1 MSDRKVNY
9 FEPNDVDFNVEDL
22 CVWVKL
28 EVAVP
33 GRAISAGDGTIS
45 WQTIVDEANLF
56 GGTNGYLSTSYSD
69 ISSLDAH
76 NGGNKDSFGI
86 EYINIHYN
94 SWNFPE
100 VDMKL
105 IDVRGNAIMNPLES
119 RRDDNDKTGSFLN
132 ALFTFPYP
140 MFRLTVKGYYGR
152 PVTYKLTVRDVRTN
166 FNASNGNFEVTVKF
180 IGYMFGYLND
190 IPMQYLLIAPHI
202 TYDGKTHSLG
212 KFSDDDKHDIPN
224 FSDFLEGVTTAI
236 EAISKNEKMGEL
248 KQKARRI
255 ESMRKMISD
264 IDFVIERINGDLNE
278 QNFRGIFTITKD
290 ENDKTKYSL
299 GKLETDENGNSI
311 TDRAKEDAID
321 NLKDDMNKI
330 INTHTQYMEEF
341 EQDNEYRIK
350 AIADDF
356 KPDNDAFLSNNDV
369 FIPFEI
375 YFDYEN
381 LKNEIKGK
389 LQDLDHD
396 KNDTDEQM
404 NGEMGSAYTQT
415 IGWNP
420 TIGNIFEM
428 VLSHFKCF
436 YKNYYSC
443 IKNIQGTSSL
453 RKLSDLSVTTDCKT
467 IGGANL
473 TVPPYPL
480 LTNNNK
486 KYEWIGNVTGMADA
500 YEENAFVEAIVN
512 AATSTGEELANITM
526 EYDLQ
531 KSFMNFP
538 QKGIPTLLSDIYDYK
553 SAKRTNPYAGTS
565 YAVGSNGSIP
575 TAMKVFA
582 KRLYLR
588 YVYNGGEYAELP
600 LKTFAKLEALNC
612 YREHLKEDEIGYLV
626 QEDCWL
632 DIDFIDELKTYIRD
646 TFTNYNGS
654 YQDLSI
660 YYPDYANV
668 DVNSAATVTTI
679 TINDSTFG
687 ENDVEVADY
696 DNIMQEVYEYLN
708 AYQGAEAVS
717 YQKVFPLNI
726 PTYLIIPQVE
736 HIWEELTTARGG
748 TTAFK
753 NSNVDYDYDL
763 FVGLK
768 WDLFDRHDENY
779 DGDSA
784 FKRAL
789 SYTFGAINGVVGY
802 DLIEMNSEYKD
813 KIGWGETYELNG
825 VFKCARIYLC
835 FANEKQELAMSYSE
849 GKSKWIKF
857 CDSVKKEF
865 NPDDELKRIKRKL
878 TDLAKKTPV
887 KTTTKSGLY
896 GTKYYTY
903 TIEYTEEFKRELNE
917 ILSETVTLFNLHG
930 VYRAYSNNDTTLDT
944 IVGTTAAIFATTL
957 KELYGTMNETKYR
970 IEQQKSNYA
979 SMDKKI
985 AIYMTMKELY
995 DRWKFGTWRPNG
1007 SGTQNGGQD
1016 LMVGLKN
1023 FVFLDSQYD
1032 NIKYK
1037 HYVNFDSFANL
1048 IRNIVDNAKE
1058 MSVYSFLYEICKA
1071 ANMTLHALPINVYDY
1086 LGDNTNKI
1094 REMFTTYPYMACEDN
1109 AMQTTY
1115 IAMYSHKP
1123 SEHLNIVDSYSSYED
1138 DGLDFTSNETVINSE
1153 KPLPVFGVTYGL
1165 QKQRFFKNISVGS
1178 DNPKT
1183 TAHSLMSELL
1193 ISKQATSGS
1202 QSLGFEAHDIFDVY
1216 ASKSYTCRVEMM
1228 GNAMIMPMMY
1238 FQLNNIPMFKGGYFI
1253 TNAEHNI
1260 SRNGMTTT
1268 FTGVRVN
1275 KNRFDLLPKDIPDV
1289 QTYAENGRSGA
1300 YGTGKNVSGKA
1311 SLSLTAMAKAR
1322 TSTEFKDYKNTVI
1335 ILDAGHDM
1343 VTKGKESPKFDVY
1356 NINHI
1361 TADYTCELLSG
1372 DTLYIYKRDENG
1384 EKKLYKF
1391 YESINDIIY
1400 DVFFWHKDFK
1410 PVEGLH
1416 PESGNI
1422 EFYSVGENEKH
1433 IEIIKPISIDGGNH
1447 DSFDKVGEKYFYRA
1461 GSSGRFET
1469 TNEEVIG
1476 YFTWA
1481 EENYGDIVGKKTIT
1495 ELYNE
1500 YFAEMNKP
1508 VPQTGDTTVNGSLR
1522 PLSLNGE
1529 EEYQATGGANNQ
1541 GKTRYREYWGNRKI
1555 VAEIKRQLLERGVP
1569 PENIRL
1575 FPHQERNAEEFGNYS
1590 AKVNEIYE
1598 ETNGKCIMVSIH
1610 SNADNDRAQLL
1621 KDYQDTSAN
1630 YWSIYCQNN
1639 DEHIRSKGGVRK
1651 NFNDGGLPHVENSWY
1666 LASCILNK
1674 MKRMV
1679 NSSEFKRNFPS
1690 NLIQH
1695 TFQKDVL
1702 VFEKTDEGIRPL
1714 TYCKAP
1720 AVLSENF
1727 FHTSPDGIRILGSKK
1742 GVELIAKAHV
1752 DGIMEFLTPSE
1763 ESGEDAPDANR
1774 ASYQPSNDYM
1784 DFTYDFNNNNGT
1796 FQTWG
1801 GGTLNQ

>member
-9 FEPNDVDFNVEDL
+9 FEPNDFDFNVEDL
-22 CVWVKL
+22 CVGVKL

-33 GRAISAGDGTIS
+33 GRAISAGNGTIS

-76 NGGNKDSFGI
+76 NEGNKDSFGI

-119 RRDDNDKTGSFLN
+119 RRDDKNKTGSFLN

-140 MFRLTVKGYYGR
+140 MFKLTVKGYYGR

-224 FSDFLEGVTTAI
+224 FMDFLEGVTTAI
-236 EAISKNEKMGEL
+236 EAISKNEEIGNL
-248 KQKARRI
+248 KQRARRI
-255 ESMRKMISD
+255 ESMTKVMSD
-264 IDFVIERINGDLNE
+264 IDFVIERINGDLKE
-278 QNFRGIFTITKD
+278 QNFRGVFTITKD

-299 GKLETDENGNSI
+299 GKLETDENGNTI
-311 TDRAKEDAID
+311 TSGMQRTTIDKLKE
-321 NLKDDMNKI
+321 DMNKI
-330 INTHTQYMEEF
+330 INTHEHYMEEF
-341 EQDNEYRIK
+341 EQAEEYRIK

-356 KPDNDAFLSNNDV
+356 GPDNNAFLSNDNV
-369 FIPFEI
+369 FLPFEI

-381 LKNEIKGK
+381 LKKEVRGK

-404 NGEMGSAYTQT
+404 VGKMGSAYTQT
-415 IGWNP
+415 IGWDP

-428 VLSHFKCF
+428 VLAHFKCF
-436 YKNYYSC
+436 YENYYTC

-453 RKLSDLSVTTDCKT
+453 RRLSDLSVTTDCKT

-480 LTNNNK
+480 LTNDNK
-486 KYEWIGNVTGMADA
+486 KYEWIGNVAGMGES
-500 YEENAFVEAIVN
+500 YEENAFVEAIVK
-512 AATSTGEELANITM
+512 AATSTGEELANIAM

-531 KSFMNFP
+531 KNFMNFP
-538 QKGIPTLLSDIYDYK
+538 QKGIPTLLSDIYNYK
-553 SAKRTNPYAGTS
+553 SVKITNPYAGTS
-565 YAVGSNGSIP
+565 YAAGSDGSIP

-582 KRLYLR
+582 KRLLLR
-588 YVYNGGEYAELP
+588 YVYNGGETAGLP
-600 LKTFAKLEALNC
+600 LKNFAKLEALNC
-612 YREHLKEDEIGYLV
+612 YREHLKEDEIGYLE
-626 QEDCWL
+626 QEDCWVEM
-632 DIDFIDELKTYIRD
+632 DFIDKLKIYIKNI
-646 TFTNYNGS
+646 FTNSES
-654 YQDLSI
+654 YDNLSI

-679 TINDSTFG
+679 TINNSTFD
-687 ENDVEVADY
+687 EDDVEVGEY
-696 DNIMQEVYEYLN
+696 GNIMDEVNEYLN
-708 AYQGAEAVS
+708 AQQGALTGS

-726 PTYLIIPQVE
+726 PVKLNKEIE
-736 HIWEELTTARGG
+736 AAE
-748 TTAFK
+748 
-753 NSNVDYDYDL
+753 
-763 FVGLK
+763 GLK
-768 WDLFDRHDENY
+768 HLEGKYSVKQKVLTDRSTTTVSTHEYYYADCFTLFNY
-779 DGDSA
+779 WGDKISSTD
-784 FKRAL
+784 KIYKLSSEDAL
-789 SYTFGAINGVVGY
+789 FYGFCESLGY
-802 DLIEMNSEYKD
+802 DKYCGIKTTQNTNEISDTISNYALAKIPTLLLAFIYFLSKNED
-813 KIGWGETYELNG
+813 KWVRTIDLGE
-825 VFKCARIYLC
+825 
-835 FANEKQELAMSYSE
+835 
-849 GKSKWIKF
+849 
-857 CDSVKKEF
+857 SVKKAITEEYLSNKKNEIINKLKKICQQGKPTQLRKNHSGANFYQYYYGIEF
-865 NPDDELKRIKRKL
+865 NNDSQKIFD
-878 TDLAKKTPV
+878 
-887 KTTTKSGLY
+887 
-896 GTKYYTY
+896 
-903 TIEYTEEFKRELNE
+903 E
-917 ILSETVTLFNLHG
+917 ILSETVTLYTLRG
-930 VYRAYSNNDTTLDT
+930 VYQGYNNNDTTLDT
-944 IVGTTAAIFATTL
+944 IVGNDASTFVTTL
-957 KELYGTMNETKYR
+957 KELYGTMTETKYR

-1037 HYVNFDSFANL
+1037 HFVNFDSFADL
-1048 IRNIVDNAKE
+1048 IRKIVDNAKE
-1058 MSVYSFLYEICKA
+1058 MSVYSFLYEVCKA

-1086 LGDNTNKI
+1086 LGGDTNKI

-1138 DGLDFTSNETVINSE
+1138 DGLDFTSNETVINSD

-1253 TNAEHNI
+1253 TNAEHSI
-1260 SRNGMTTT
+1260 TRNGMTTT

-1275 KNRFDLLPKDIPDV
+1275 KNRFDLLPKNVPDA
-1289 QTYAENGRSGA
+1289 QTYSERGRSGA
-1300 YGTGKNVSGKA
+1300 YGTGENVSGKA
-1311 SLSLTAMAKAR
+1311 SIPETMQMLAR
-1322 TSTEFKDYKNTVI
+1322 NNTKFKDYKNTVI

-1343 VTKGKESPKFDVY
+1343 VTSGKESPKFDVY
-1356 NINHI
+1356 DIN
-1361 TADYTCELLSG
+1361 
-1372 DTLYIYKRDENG
+1372 N
-1384 EKKLYKF
+1384 
-1391 YESINDIIY
+1391 
-1400 DVFFWHKDFK
+1400 
-1410 PVEGLH
+1410 
-1416 PESGNI
+1416 
-1422 EFYSVGENEKH
+1422 
-1433 IEIIKPISIDGGNH
+1433 
-1447 DSFDKVGEKYFYRA
+1447 
-1461 GSSGRFET
+1461 
-1469 TNEEVIG
+1469 
-1476 YFTWA
+1476 
-1481 EENYGDIVGKKTIT
+1481 VGKQTGAQGHPPTPVYSYTPTI
-1495 ELYNE
+1495 
-1500 YFAEMNKP
+1500 
-1508 VPQTGDTTVNGSLR
+1508 QTGDTTVDGSLR
-1522 PLSLNGE
+1522 PLSIE
-1529 EEYQATGGANNQ
+1529 RKEEYQATGGTNNQ
-1541 GKTRYREYWGNRKI
+1541 GRTRYREYWGNRKI
-1555 VAEIKRQLLERGVP
+1555 VAEIKRQLIERGVP

-1575 FPHQERNAEEFGNYS
+1575 FPHQERTAGDFSDYS
-1590 AKVNEIYE
+1590 AKVNKIYE
-1598 ETNGKCIMVSIH
+1598 ETDGKCIMVSIH
-1610 SNADNDRAQLL
+1610 SNADKDREQLL
-1621 KDYQDTSAN
+1621 EDYQDTSTN

-1639 DEHIRSKGGVRK
+1639 DEYIRSRGGVRK
-1651 NFNDGGLPHVENSWY
+1651 NFKDGGLKHVEDSWY
-1666 LASCILNK
+1666 LSSCILLN
-1674 MKRMV
+1674 MKKMV
-1679 NSSEFKRNFPS
+1679 NSNEFRQNFPS

-1695 TFQKDVL
+1695 TFQEDVL

-1714 TYCKAP
+1714 TFCKAP

-1752 DGIMEFLTPSE
+1752 DGIMEFFTPLE
-1763 ESGEDAPDANR
+1763 TGEGVSYVDS
-1774 ASYQPSNDYM
+1774 ASYQPSNAYPGVYPPVFSTD
-1784 DFTYDFNNNNGT
+1784 GT
-1796 FQTWG
+1796 SQYWY

>member
-9 FEPNDVDFNVEDL
+9 FEPNDFDFNVEDL
-22 CVWVKL
+22 CVGVKL

-33 GRAISAGDGTIS
+33 GRAISAGNGTIS

-119 RRDDNDKTGSFLN
+119 RRDDKNKTGSFLN

-140 MFRLTVKGYYGR
+140 MFKLTVKGYYGR

-202 TYDGKTHSLG
+202 SYDGKTHSLG

-224 FSDFLEGVTTAI
+224 FMDFLEGVTTAI
-236 EAISKNEKMGEL
+236 EAISKNEEIGNL
-248 KQKARRI
+248 KQRARRI
-255 ESMRKMISD
+255 ESMTKVMSD
-264 IDFVIERINGDLNE
+264 IDFVIERINGDLKE
-278 QNFRGIFTITKD
+278 QNFRGVFTITKD

-299 GKLETDENGNSI
+299 GKLETDENGNTI
-311 TDRAKEDAID
+311 TTGMQRTTIDKLKE
-321 NLKDDMNKI
+321 DMNKI
-330 INTHTQYMEEF
+330 INTHEHYMEEF
-341 EQDNEYRIK
+341 EQAEEYRIK
-350 AIADDF
+350 AITDDF
-356 KPDNDAFLSNNDV
+356 KPDNNAFLSNDEV
-369 FIPFEI
+369 SLPFEI

-381 LKNEIKGK
+381 LKKGVKGK

-404 NGEMGSAYTQT
+404 VGEMGSAYTQT
-415 IGWNP
+415 IGWDP

-428 VLSHFKCF
+428 VLAHFKCF
-436 YKNYYSC
+436 YENYYTC

-453 RKLSDLSVTTDCKT
+453 RRLSDLSVTTDCRT

-480 LTNNNK
+480 LTNDNK
-486 KYEWIGNVTGMADA
+486 KYEWIGNVAGMGES

-512 AATSTGEELANITM
+512 AATSTGEELASIAM

-531 KSFMNFP
+531 KNFMNFP
-538 QKGIPTLLSDIYDYK
+538 QKGIPTLLSDIYNYK
-553 SAKRTNPYAGTS
+553 SDKRTNPYAGTS
-565 YAVGSNGSIP
+565 YAVGSDGGIP

-582 KRLYLR
+582 KRLLLR
-588 YVYNGGEYAELP
+588 YVYNGGESAELP
-600 LKTFAKLEALNC
+600 LKNFAKLEALNC
-612 YREHLKEDEIGYLV
+612 YREHLKEDEIGYLE
-626 QEDCWL
+626 QEDCWGE
-632 DIDFIDELKTYIRD
+632 IDFIDKIKTYIKNI
-646 TFTNYNGS
+646 FTNCNGS
-654 YQDLSI
+654 CSYETLSI

-668 DVNSAATVTTI
+668 DVNSAATTTTI
-679 TINDSTFG
+679 TKSNSTFD
-687 ENDVEVADY
+687 EDDVEVADY
-696 DNIMQEVYEYLN
+696 GNIMDEVYEYLN
-708 AYQGAEAVS
+708 AQQGALTGS

-726 PTYLIIPQVE
+726 PAKLNE
-736 HIWEELTTARGG
+736 ANEAS
-748 TTAFK
+748 K
-753 NSNVDYDYDL
+753 
-763 FVGLK
+763 GLK
-768 WDLFDRHDENY
+768 
-779 DGDSA
+779 
-784 FKRAL
+784 
-789 SYTFGAINGVVGY
+789 
-802 DLIEMNSEYKD
+802 
-813 KIGWGETYELNG
+813 
-825 VFKCARIYLC
+825 YL
-835 FANEKQELAMSYSE
+835 E
-849 GKSKWIKF
+849 GKYKVNANKLMNIDHQMPGGEGYYVDCFTFYNYWEHKSSSIYEPPYMLSSAEDALLYGF
-857 CDSVKKEF
+857 CESIGYGEYCSDRNNTHQTNEISVIIDEYSVAKIPTLLLVFVYLLSQNESVVLRKIDLGESVKKVITEEYLSNKKSEIINKLKKICQQGEHTELRKEVKTYSTDYYRGIEF
-865 NPDDELKRIKRKL
+865 NNDSQKIFD
-878 TDLAKKTPV
+878 
-887 KTTTKSGLY
+887 
-896 GTKYYTY
+896 
-903 TIEYTEEFKRELNE
+903 E
-917 ILSETVTLFNLHG
+917 ILSETVTLYTLHG
-930 VYRAYSNNDTTLDT
+930 VYRGYSGSEDTMLNSAVGND
-944 IVGTTAAIFATTL
+944 ARIFVTTL

-1037 HYVNFDSFANL
+1037 HFVNFDSFADL
-1048 IRNIVDNAKE
+1048 IRKIVDNAKE
-1058 MSVYSFLYEICKA
+1058 MSVYSFLYEVCKA

-1086 LGDNTNKI
+1086 LGGDTNKI
-1094 REMFTTYPYMACEDN
+1094 REMFNTYPYMACEDN

-1138 DGLDFTSNETVINSE
+1138 DGLDFTSNETVINSD

-1253 TNAEHNI
+1253 TNAEHSI
-1260 SRNGMTTT
+1260 TRNGMTTT

-1275 KNRFDLLPKDIPDV
+1275 KNRFDLLPKNIPDA
-1289 QTYAENGRSGA
+1289 QTYSEHGRSGA
-1300 YGTGKNVSGKA
+1300 YGTGENVSGKA
-1311 SLSLTAMAKAR
+1311 SISAIMKTMAKNN
-1322 TSTEFKDYKNTVI
+1322 TKFKDYKNTVI

-1343 VTKGKESPKFDVY
+1343 VTSGKESPKFDVY
-1356 NINHI
+1356 KINHAI
-1361 TADYTCELLSG
+1361 ADYTCEKS
-1372 DTLYIYKRDENG
+1372 DDVLYIYKEGRKTFKLFQKSIANDIVWRVYFDHSEFSNENG
-1384 EKKLYKF
+1384 
-1391 YESINDIIY
+1391 
-1400 DVFFWHKDFK
+1400 
-1410 PVEGLH
+1410 H

-1422 EFYSVGENEKH
+1422 LAISYKYDATIPKKYISVVKPLSLGAGKMDKFIYKDRKYYYVNEH
-1433 IEIIKPISIDGGNH
+1433 DIDT
-1447 DSFDKVGEKYFYRA
+1447 
-1461 GSSGRFET
+1461 ET
-1469 TNEEVIG
+1469 DNEEVIG
-1476 YFTWA
+1476 YFDWA
-1481 EENYGDIVGKKTIT
+1481 EEHYGDILGKKTIT

-1500 YFAEMNKP
+1500 YFAGINKP
-1508 VPQTGDTTVNGSLR
+1508 VPQTGDTTEDGSLR
-1522 PLSLNGE
+1522 PLSIE
-1529 EEYQATGGANNQ
+1529 RKEEYQATGGTNNQ
-1541 GKTRYREYWGNRKI
+1541 GITRYREYWGNRKI
-1555 VAEIKRQLLERGVP
+1555 VAEIKRQLIAREVP
-1569 PENIRL
+1569 AENIRL
-1575 FPHQERNAEEFGNYS
+1575 FPHQERTAGDFSDYS
-1590 AKVNEIYE
+1590 AKVNKIYE
-1598 ETNGKCIMVSIH
+1598 ETDGKCIMVSIH
-1610 SNADNDRAQLL
+1610 SNADKDREQLL
-1621 KDYQDTSAN
+1621 EDYQDTSTN

-1639 DEHIRSKGGVRK
+1639 NEYIRSRRGVRK
-1651 NFNDGGLPHVENSWY
+1651 NFKDGGLKHEEDSWY
-1666 LASCILNK
+1666 LSSCILRN
-1674 MKRMV
+1674 MKKMV
-1679 NSSEFKRNFPS
+1679 NSSEFKQNFPS

-1695 TFQKDVL
+1695 TFQEDVL

-1714 TYCKAP
+1714 TFCKAP

-1752 DGIMEFLTPSE
+1752 DGIMEFLTPLE
-1763 ESGEDAPDANR
+1763 TGEGVSYVDS
-1774 ASYQPSNDYM
+1774 ASYQPSNAYPGVYPPV
-1784 DFTYDFNNNNGT
+1784 F
-1796 FQTWG
+1796 
-1801 GGTLNQ
+1801 